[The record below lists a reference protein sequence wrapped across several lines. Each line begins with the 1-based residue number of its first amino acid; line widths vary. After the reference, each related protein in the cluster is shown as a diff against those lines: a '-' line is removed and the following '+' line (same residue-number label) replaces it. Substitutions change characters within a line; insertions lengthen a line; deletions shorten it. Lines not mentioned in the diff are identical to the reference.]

1 MAQQMNDQQM
11 SELSMQMHGWNIG
24 ASDGGK
30 PLNEALGLLIE
41 TAQLLEAKLFANA
54 FRKQIELARVNGREP
69 PDEYKKRV
77 QEYFKRL
84 SNDAQ

>member
-54 FRKQIELARVNGREP
+54 LR
-69 PDEYKKRV
+69 
-77 QEYFKRL
+77 
-84 SNDAQ
+84 